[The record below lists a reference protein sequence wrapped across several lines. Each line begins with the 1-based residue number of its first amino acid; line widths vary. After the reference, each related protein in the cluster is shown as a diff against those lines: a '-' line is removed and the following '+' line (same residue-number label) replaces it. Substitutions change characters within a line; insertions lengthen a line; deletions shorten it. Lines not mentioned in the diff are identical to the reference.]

1 MFTTSNQAE
10 IRQMTQLVGV
20 VAFRYQHH
28 TTHAACKAAV
38 KELSSPKV
46 DQLDKWCCVM
56 RSATTSTNK
65 VRVLCLSY
73 DACQAA
79 VKELSFHKVD
89 HLDKLIDFF
98 YSTFN
103 LYFGWCCLYFM
114 SYIVS
119 EKNSAVFDLVV
130 MNAIFML

>member
-1 MFTTSNQAE
+1 MLTTSNQAV
-10 IRQMTQLVGV
+10 IKQITLFVGV
-20 VAFRYQHH
+20 VALCYQHH
-28 TTHAACKAAV
+28 TTHAACQVTV

-46 DQLDKWCCVM
+46 DQLDKCCCVM
-56 RSATTSTNK
+56 QSATTSTNK

-103 LYFGWCCLYFM
+103 LYFG
-114 SYIVS
+114 
-119 EKNSAVFDLVV
+119 
-130 MNAIFML
+130 